1 MAPCQSAVGKVNV
14 TRQYLLTMACAS
26 LVLCLLLGCGG
37 GGGGGAPPP
46 IIPPPQP
53 FNLAGKVL
61 DATGKG
67 LAQAAVVVIVRATG
81 QQVANTVS
89 ASTGDYG
96 FFVPA
101 GQYRVRATLAGY
113 QPGQVDVNLYAG
125 DKLLSVNIT
134 LTK

>member
-1 MAPCQSAVGKVNV
+1 M
-14 TRQYLLTMACAS
+14 TRQSRLILACA
-26 LVLCLLLGCGG
+26 LLGLCLLLGCGG
-37 GGGGGAPPP
+37 GGGGAAPPP
-46 IIPPPQP
+46 IIPPPLP

-61 DATGKG
+61 DTTGKG
-67 LAQAAVVVIVRATG
+67 LSQAAVVVIVRATG

-101 GQYRVRATLAGY
+101 GEYRVRATLAGY